1 MPHARAQIRQAL
13 VTRLT
18 GLGST
23 GARVSANRVHVF
35 ESLDL
40 PALRV
45 YAESEDKQDELMGGR
60 QQRRVTFTIEALAKQ
75 NSALEDTLDQI
86 ALEVETAIAIDQTLG
101 GLCKGGLRY
110 DGIGDFRIDDDT
122 DQPVG
127 VWPLRFTAEY
137 DVDAANP
144 AVIT

>member
-18 GLGST
+18 GLATT
-23 GARVSANRVHVF
+23 GVNIIANRYGMF
-35 ESLDL
+35 SLL
-40 PALRV
+40 PGLRV
-45 YAESEDKQDELMGGR
+45 YAEGEEKQDELMGGR
-60 QQRRVTFTIEALAKQ
+60 QQRRVTFTIEAIAKQ

-101 GLCKGGLRY
+101 GLCKGGMRY

-127 VWPLRFTAEY
+127 VWPLRFSAEY
-137 DVDAANP
+137 DVDAAAP
-144 AVIT
+144 GIVT